1 MPLIRYSRG
10 PQAAL
15 CLVALLAGLSVV
27 SQAQAQS
34 TYPQKP
40 VRLIV
45 PFAPGGASDIL
56 ARTLGQKLSE
66 TTGQS
71 FVIENKPGAGGTL
84 GAELV
89 AKSAADGY
97 TLLLADVAVHTIA
110 PKLYPKLGYTQEQ
123 LLPVI
128 NLATFAHILITPP
141 ASTLKSFAD
150 VLALDKAKPGRFS
163 VASSGNGTS
172 THLTIEM
179 VNMTAATQLAHV
191 PYKGGGAAI
200 TDVMGGQVD
209 MMFIGTP
216 PAMPLIQSGKLKA
229 LAVTTTKRMSTLP
242 QVPTVSES
250 GLPQFESIAAQGIFA
265 PAGTPRDVV
274 QKLNTEIAKIIRM
287 PDVRAK
293 WDQLGA
299 EPVDN
304 TPQQFVTWLSSEA
317 LKWGKV
323 IQVSGAKPD

>member
-27 SQAQAQS
+27 GQVQAQS

-304 TPQQFVTWLSSEA
+304 TPQQFATWLSSEA

>member
-27 SQAQAQS
+27 GQAQAQS

-304 TPQQFVTWLSSEA
+304 TPQQVATWLSSEA